1 MGRADRR
8 SGILLTA
15 LGVVL
20 AGLALVSAL
29 DPDHPPGSVEGND
42 FVVFY
47 EGARGYTLTGNP
59 YGAGF
64 VSPAPFAFLLV
75 PLVTLTPTAAASV
88 WLGLSVAALTAIAAA
103 SPWLAAIPRWPVGVL
118 PLAGLLCLWPASA
131 YGLLLGQ
138 SSAAVGLCA
147 TLAVAAARGRP
158 AVAGA
163 LLGFA
168 VVAKPH
174 LVVLLAAG
182 LACQEWR
189 DRRRC
194 DLARALLV
202 TGIGLVGATAL
213 YSRRWIEVLSRELPT
228 SWNYWG
234 STIGS
239 NVFLSAALEDRTAG
253 WFVWASLAAA
263 LLVGVAVWWWRDAPA
278 VEPFA
283 GALLAASLLVT
294 PYAYP
299 HDYVLL
305 ALPLVWV
312 AGRLW
317 ELARGLGPVLVVG
330 LGGLAWFVPRP
341 ALYDDERFGALL
353 LPAVLLALIVGLWA
367 RQERTQTVGPS
378 DAQRPARTQP
388 R

>member
-1 MGRADRR
+1 VGRAARR

-15 LGVVL
+15 SGVVL
-20 AGLALVSAL
+20 MGLALVWAL

-47 EGARGYTLTGNP
+47 EGARGFTVTGNP

-64 VSPAPFAFLLV
+64 VSPAPFAFLIV
-75 PLVTLTPTAAASV
+75 PLAALTPPAAAAV
-88 WLGLSVAALTAIAAA
+88 WFGLSVAALAGIAAA
-103 SPWLAAIPRWPVGVL
+103 SLQLAGVPRWPVGVL
-118 PLAGLLCLWPASA
+118 PLAGLLSLWPASG

-147 TLAVAAARGRP
+147 TLAVAAARGWP
-158 AVAGA
+158 AAAGA
-163 LLGFA
+163 LLGVAA
-168 VVAKPH
+168 VTKPH
-174 LVVLLAAG
+174 LIVLLTVG

-189 DRRRC
+189 TRRRC

-202 TGIGLVGATAL
+202 TGVGLVGATAL
-213 YSRRWIEVLSRELPT
+213 YSRRWIEALGRELPT

-239 NVFLSAALEDRTAG
+239 NVFLSAALEDRSAG
-253 WFVWASLAAA
+253 WFVWTSLTAA
-263 LLVGVAVWWWRDAPA
+263 LLLGVAVWWWRGAPA

-305 ALPLVWV
+305 ALPLLWV
-312 AGRLW
+312 ARRFW

-341 ALYDDERFGALL
+341 ALYDDDRFVALL
-353 LPAVLLALIVGLWA
+353 LPAVLLALILSPWP
-367 RQERTQTVGPS
+367 RQERVQAGPA
-378 DAQRPARTQP
+378 DARRPPPTRAS
-388 R
+388 